1 MQENGK
7 MMLLNIFS
15 DSMENDQKFR
25 GNSFVLFFIG
35 CDVVRRKLIPKP
47 LAKIYNSYNKSL
59 KYYNILE
66 VLENSSFKE

>member
-1 MQENGK
+1 ML
-7 MMLLNIFS
+7 LLNIFS

-25 GNSFVLFFIG
+25 GNSFSFFFFFIG
-35 CDVVRRKLIPKP
+35 CDVVRSKLIPKP